1 MDNQDAPVDNQDVPV
16 DNQDV
21 PVDNQDT
28 QLGQGI
34 QYYQNNMDVI
44 FKYCSSKRN
53 KACLTNLNSTLNIP
67 KNSYNFFSSG
77 NDPRIT
83 KATRYS
89 QYAKTSKTTRVSAV
103 NFFGIDGS
111 GNITK
116 NHQSYKNSGTLCN
129 NSRQF

>member
-1 MDNQDAPVDNQDVPV
+1 MDNEDVPIENQNTLSGNQDVP
-16 DNQDV
+16 NS
-21 PVDNQDT
+21 
-28 QLGQGI
+28 
-34 QYYQNNMDVI
+34 MDVI

-53 KACLTNLNSTLNIP
+53 KACLSNLNSTLDLPN
-67 KNSYNFFSSG
+67 NSYNFFSSG

-103 NFFGIDGS
+103 NFFGIDSS

-116 NHQSYKNSGTLCN
+116 NHQFYKNSGTLCN
-129 NSRQF
+129 NSRKF